1 MIDIIIQGVT
11 GFVLGLVIVVYF
23 AGFLTPLAVIRM
35 TLNFNNLTKFGIL
48 TYFNYIIVGSISYV
62 CFFNEKTDV
71 NSELWFQIICGVNYF
86 IFIVS
91 SLFEKKLPKIYI
103 EEKAGK

>member
-48 TYFNYIIVGSISYV
+48 TYFIVSSISYV
-62 CFFNEKTDV
+62 CF
-71 NSELWFQIICGVNYF
+71 LM
-86 IFIVS
+86 
-91 SLFEKKLPKIYI
+91 KKRL
-103 EEKAGK
+103 

>member
-48 TYFNYIIVGSISYV
+48 TYF
-62 CFFNEKTDV
+62 
-71 NSELWFQIICGVNYF
+71 

-91 SLFEKKLPKIYI
+91 GLFEKKLPKIYI
-103 EEKAGK
+103 EEKAEN